1 MSKLRFDVYGREVVV
16 ESTVEGWNVLL
27 VGGDGKS
34 RPAGF
39 PIPADLSAGE
49 ILGYLDDLFHESATA
64 DNPEVGGFERPLL
77 AVSRL
82 SFRYIWRNLNV
93 SIHRKRP
100 LR

>member
-1 MSKLRFDVYGREVVV
+1 MKASAAESRLPGRCIAMSKLRFDVYGREVVV
-16 ESTVEGWNVLL
+16 ESTVEGWNALL

-64 DNPEVGGFERPLL
+64 DNPEVR
-77 AVSRL
+77 R
-82 SFRYIWRNLNV
+82 I
-93 SIHRKRP
+93 
-100 LR
+100 